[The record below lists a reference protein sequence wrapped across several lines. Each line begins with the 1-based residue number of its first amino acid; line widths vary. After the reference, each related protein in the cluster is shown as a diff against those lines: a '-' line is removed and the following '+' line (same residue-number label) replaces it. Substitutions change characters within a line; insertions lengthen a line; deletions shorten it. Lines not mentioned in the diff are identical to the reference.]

1 MLALASPKKSPR
13 GIARAHVGVIGH
25 ACVCAGVHIHT
36 PQTLD
41 KRHKKSFMQN
51 KQAKYRTNKQNT
63 EYKRK
68 TEQTSKIQNTSERQN
83 KQAKYRIQAK
93 DTCMHMYAYKRDVYT
108 RKMRNNA

>member
-13 GIARAHVGVIGH
+13 GIARAHVGVSEH

-51 KQAKYRTNKQNT
+51 KQAKYRTNKRNT
-63 EYKRK
+63 EYKQK
-68 TEQTSKIQNTSERQN
+68 THACTYTRTH
-83 KQAKYRIQAK
+83 ACVYV
-93 DTCMHMYAYKRDVYT
+93 MLYT
-108 RKMRNNA
+108 RKNAK